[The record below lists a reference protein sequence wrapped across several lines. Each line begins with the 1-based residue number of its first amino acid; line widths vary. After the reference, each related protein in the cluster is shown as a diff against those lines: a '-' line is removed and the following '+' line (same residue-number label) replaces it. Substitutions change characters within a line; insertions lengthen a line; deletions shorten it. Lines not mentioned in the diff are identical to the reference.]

1 MRFSQWISNYFK
13 LNVLFMVYFL
23 SILLTKLL
31 SQYLVFVNRFDQLA
45 DFIMQHKCSTFKK
58 IMQRKYSIIKK
69 ELITP
74 KINWLFF
81 GKELID
87 YTAMELLQRGLNKQN
102 FCRANVNY
110 RLVATRENTGLS
122 YNGQLTVFQVFFRWV
137 GPARM
142 FFTDVYCTVA
152 FITDIVVKTC

>member
-1 MRFSQWISNYFK
+1 
-13 LNVLFMVYFL
+13 
-23 SILLTKLL
+23 
-31 SQYLVFVNRFDQLA
+31 
-45 DFIMQHKCSTFKK
+45 
-58 IMQRKYSIIKK
+58 MQRKYSIIKK

-122 YNGQLTVFQVFFRWV
+122 YNGQLTVF
-137 GPARM
+137 
-142 FFTDVYCTVA
+142 
-152 FITDIVVKTC
+152 